1 MVVTA
6 NFINPIVSKFWSL
19 SAHRWRHGRARFW
32 RAFGVVLLS
41 MNLSACVWLDIKERE
56 LVLRP
61 TPGKPDNFEGLRP
74 GDAVFALPVSTS
86 VRGSGAVQQVQI
98 WWLPHANHNAPT
110 LLYLHGTF
118 RNLYQNIQKIN
129 ALREAGFAVL
139 AVDYRGWGDSTP
151 LVPSE
156 SSIYADADAA
166 WAELVKRQP
175 NPNRRV
181 IYGHS
186 MGGGVAVELAHTKR
200 AGRDYGALILES
212 TFTRWPDVGAANGA
226 LGTVLSWF
234 SSQRFASI
242 EKITSVDAPILML
255 HGTLDN
261 TVPIS
266 LGRRLFAAAPKGAQM
281 IEIEGGSHSNL
292 QRDAPAAYQQAMRT
306 LVLKLS

>member
-1 MVVTA
+1 MKVNA
-6 NFINPIVSKFWSL
+6 ENFMGVIVFKFLALMSE
-19 SAHRWRHGRARFW
+19 RFW
-32 RAFGVVLLS
+32 RASRRPASIVCTLMLVTSLS
-41 MNLSACVWLDIKERE
+41 GCVWLDMKERQ

-61 TPGKPDNFEGLRP
+61 TPGRPADFEGLRA
-74 GDAVFALPVSTS
+74 GDVTYAVASTL
-86 VRGSGAVQQVQI
+86 GAADQI
-98 WWLPHANHNAPT
+98 QMWWLPHAHPNAPT

-151 LVPSE
+151 IVPSE
-156 SSIYADADAA
+156 ASIYADANVA
-166 WAELVKRQP
+166 WAELIKRQP
-175 NPNRRV
+175 NPTLRV

-200 AGRDYGALILES
+200 AGTDYGALILES
-212 TFTRWPDVGAANGA
+212 TFSRWPDVGAANGA

-242 EKITSVDAPILML
+242 EKIASVDAPILML
-255 HGTLDN
+255 HGTADN
-261 TVPIS
+261 TVPIA

-281 IEIEGGSHSNL
+281 IEIEGGSHSNI
-292 QRDAPAAYQQAMRT
+292 QREAPAVYQQAMRR
-306 LVLKLS
+306 LISKLK

>member
-1 MVVTA
+1 
-6 NFINPIVSKFWSL
+6 
-19 SAHRWRHGRARFW
+19 
-32 RAFGVVLLS
+32 
-41 MNLSACVWLDIKERE
+41 
-56 LVLRP
+56 VLRP
-61 TPGKPDNFEGLRP
+61 TPGKPADFEGLRVS
-74 GDAVFALPVSTS
+74 DVAYAVASS
-86 VRGSGAVQQVQI
+86 SSAQDQIQI
-98 WWLPHANHNAPT
+98 WWLPHANPNAPT

-129 ALREAGFAVL
+129 ALREAGFSVL

-156 SSIYADADAA
+156 ASIYADANIA
-166 WAELVKRQP
+166 WAELVKRQA

-186 MGGGVAVELAHTKR
+186 MGGGVAVELAYTKR
-200 AGRDYGALILES
+200 AGVDYGALILES

-242 EKITSVDAPILML
+242 DKIANVDAPILML
-255 HGTLDN
+255 HGTADN
-261 TVPIS
+261 TVPVS

-281 IEIEGGSHSNL
+281 IEIEGGSHSNI
-292 QRDAPAAYQQAMRT
+292 QREAPAVYQQAMRT
-306 LVLKLS
+306 LISKLL